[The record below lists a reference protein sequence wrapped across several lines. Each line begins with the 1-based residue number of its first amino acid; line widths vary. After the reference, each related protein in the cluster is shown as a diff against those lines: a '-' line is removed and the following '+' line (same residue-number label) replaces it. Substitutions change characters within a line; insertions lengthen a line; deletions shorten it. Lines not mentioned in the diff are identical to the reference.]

1 MTPSGKQLWGGTL
14 SSFSSLSPLRCWRP
28 YTLTLCMHSSFPGI
42 KYSLPSVR
50 FSYVP
55 TPVTFPDTII
65 SRNGISS
72 RPSFPP
78 IPSQFFLPGLPVVC
92 NRYAEALCGQY
103 FWLWKYIQE
112 NVMVS
117 GNEILESRHKMKKS
131 TARWQSPP
139 CTRMILKQTA
149 TMSLFCFMKWQ
160 PSHTSHG
167 IPLLVAYQQSHTLGD
182 TVL

>member
-1 MTPSGKQLWGGTL
+1 MTPLGKQLWGGTS

-42 KYSLPSVR
+42 KYSLPSVS

-55 TPVTFPDTII
+55 TPVTFPDPII

-78 IPSQFFLPGLPVVC
+78 IPSQFFIPGLPVVC

-103 FWLWKYIQE
+103 LRLWKYIQE

-117 GNEILESRHKMKKS
+117 GNEILESRHKMKNQRHDDSHLPVPGWSWSKLQQCLCFTS
-131 TARWQSPP
+131 WRGSQVIQVTESPFLLR
-139 CTRMILKQTA
+139 TN
-149 TMSLFCFMKWQ
+149 
-160 PSHTSHG
+160 SHTR
-167 IPLLVAYQQSHTLGD
+167 
-182 TVL
+182 